1 VPEGFGR
8 GRMLAIAL
16 RALGVLGLVLV
27 CAALAAPAVRADF
40 PYLPKSGGNALNRQT
55 FKVPPGEVPTNLGN
69 DYKFLATPETPNP
82 ANPQS
87 AESAKINMQ
96 QDELCGVRGASIA
109 DPAATQPPGS
119 CVSGPATNP
128 TPVKTAFNVSTGRPD
143 VTIAVLDSGIKWND
157 AGAMTALRKKVR
169 LNAGELPAPNHNRV
183 GTSLEPGVD
192 CSTYQPATARDYNA
206 RGGTAPSTTTYAP
219 YDVNHDGV
227 FNVLDYACDDRVSVS
242 DPRRHGPPGVI
253 TPEDII
259 LAFSMP
265 GVDHDHNGYAGD
277 IAGWNYVD
285 NTNNPYDDVQYGHG
299 TGEARDSNGEANTKS
314 DLGTCPNCMVLPL
327 RVGESFI
334 ADVNR
339 FAQAVLYATDNNV
352 LVVQEAL
359 GTLNN
364 SSLARQA
371 IDYAYNHGTA
381 VIASAADEAAEHHNQ
396 PGALPHTIVVN
407 SVRPYDPTFTPSPRS
422 YLQFNGCTNFSTK
435 ITLAVP
441 SSSCSSEATGKSAG
455 VAGLIYSAAFNA
467 RDAGKLG
474 PSDDC
479 RRPDGT
485 KCVITPNEVRQ
496 LMASGHVGSTQPAD
510 AGNGGQAD
518 DVNFEASAA
527 GANPGKSCAVPTPT
541 PTCTDPNTFTFAPDQ
556 NPPTGQLIG
565 SPLANSHRYPARKGF
580 DEFYGY
586 GRLNAYTATSA
597 VAASTIPPEAEI
609 NSPDWFQRIDPT
621 QSSLP
626 IQGHVYARGA
636 SYTCQVFVAPGGQP
650 NNGLTTE
657 TPPGDFKA
665 VSTDHCDGSTTHT
678 DAFDGKLGTVDL
690 KDLRTRFPPNV
701 SGSANSFAGNENG
714 NTAQTSNGR
723 PNTLPY
729 AFTVRVVVT
738 AGTGTGQTPVS
749 GEDRR
754 QMFLHR
760 DQDMLSGFPKELLTD
775 GASSPLLADI
785 AGENR
790 NQLILATSDGVIHAY
805 HRDGSE
811 LPGWPVHTDP
821 LPLHTQGETA
831 FTSGQISTAHYGA
844 VLGGVAAGDLF
855 HDGRLEVVADDNQG
869 KVYAWDASGHQ
880 VFKQEANP
888 LYSGNPATGSF
899 ERKGARDRVE
909 HGFFAGPVLAD
920 LEVNG
925 NKQLDIIA
933 AGQDRHVYAWHL
945 DGSPV
950 PGYPV
955 LVVDP
960 TKVARVDPT
969 NHHVTFDATNVPDE
983 QLQGKIVD
991 TPAVGNVD
999 GSGKPAIVVGTNE
1012 EYKAMSGNEGP
1023 INASNVNAATFGAL
1037 APTGLLSFGNTR
1049 LYVIKHDGN
1058 LSGKPFA
1065 DHWPKPLGQVTQQL
1079 LPDVGEGVTGDPV
1092 IGSVTCGPHDT
1103 NNGGPKI
1110 GALSDVG
1117 PAYLFNPDGSSC
1129 YGSSGGQ
1136 DTTLA
1141 VSGTPGMGQFD
1152 TPVIPAVGNPAF
1164 AHVGPGGKTAFLAPA
1179 AGLMR
1184 AIDAAAPEYQPSQ
1197 DFLAAWDPTTS
1208 QFQAGYPSPVN
1219 DLQFL
1224 TGPSAGDVT
1233 GLAASQESAVEGTA
1247 SLDLTA
1253 LNSAGAPASPSWP
1266 KLTGDW
1272 TVASPLLGSFGTLDT
1287 DPAARKDVVSIT
1299 RSGTLSVYSTPASAC
1314 SPSSWPRFHH
1324 DIANSGDFSRDAV
1337 PPGQPSNL
1345 TISGGRLAFTAPGND
1360 LLCGTADHY
1369 EVVQSDAQITF
1380 SNFAAAEHV
1389 AGAPAPAPA
1398 GTAQSF
1404 ALPASPRG
1412 YVAIRA
1418 VDRAGNLGP
1427 FAVIAT
1433 GSGAGSGSGGATF
1446 GGSGSGSSGSGSGGS
1461 GSGGGAGAG
1470 TRTCSARQA
1479 PAARFARRRG
1489 RVSRHG
1495 LRLRGSARAARGCP
1509 VIRVSVSVA
1518 RAVGRRCRF
1527 LRADGSF
1534 GRPTSCRRNLY
1545 LPAVGTIHWHFD
1557 FRTQL
1562 ARGHYK
1568 VFVRAVNAAGIA
1580 ERRNFRRNYVALR
1593 VR

>member
-1 VPEGFGR
+1 
-8 GRMLAIAL
+8 
-16 RALGVLGLVLV
+16 
-27 CAALAAPAVRADF
+27 
-40 PYLPKSGGNALNRQT
+40 
-55 FKVPPGEVPTNLGN
+55 
-69 DYKFLATPETPNP
+69 
-82 ANPQS
+82 
-87 AESAKINMQ
+87 
-96 QDELCGVRGASIA
+96 
-109 DPAATQPPGS
+109 
-119 CVSGPATNP
+119 
-128 TPVKTAFNVSTGRPD
+128 
-143 VTIAVLDSGIKWND
+143 
-157 AGAMTALRKKVR
+157 
-169 LNAGELPAPNHNRV
+169 
-183 GTSLEPGVD
+183 
-192 CSTYQPATARDYNA
+192 
-206 RGGTAPSTTTYAP
+206 
-219 YDVNHDGV
+219 
-227 FNVLDYACDDRVSVS
+227 VSVS
-242 DPRRHGPPGVI
+242 PAAGHHGPPGVL
-253 TPEDII
+253 TPEDVI
-259 LAFSMP
+259 LAFSD

-299 TGEARDSNGEANTKS
+299 TGEARDSSGEAKTTS

-339 FAQAVLYATDNNV
+339 FAQAVLYAADNNV

-381 VIASAADEAAEHHNQ
+381 IIASAADEAAEHHNQ
-396 PGALPHTIVVN
+396 PGALAHTIVVN
-407 SVRPYDPTFTPSPRS
+407 SVRPYDPTFTATPRS

-455 VAGLIYSAAFNA
+455 VAGLIYSAALNA
-467 RDAGKLG
+467 RAAGKLNA
-474 PSDDC
+474 STDC
-479 RRPDGT
+479 RRPDGSA
-485 KCVITPNEVRQ
+485 CVITPNEVRQ
-496 LMASGHVGSTQPAD
+496 LMASGNVGSTQPAD
-510 AGNGGQAD
+510 SGNGGQAD
-518 DVNFEASAA
+518 DVNFES
-527 GANPGKSCAVPTPT
+527 PVPPKSCTAPGGTPAAA
-541 PTCTDPNTFTFAPDQ
+541 PSCTDPNSFTFAADQ
-556 NPPTGQLIG
+556 NNGVVG
-565 SPLANSHRYPARKGF
+565 PLANSHRYPARKGF

-586 GRLNAYTATSA
+586 GRLNAYRATNA
-597 VAASTIPPEAEI
+597 VASTTVASTTIPPEAEI
-609 NSPDWFQRIDPT
+609 NSPDWFQRIDPG

-626 IQGHVYARGA
+626 IQGHVYARAA
-636 SYTCQVFVAPGGQP
+636 SYTCRVYVAPGGEP
-650 NNGLTTE
+650 NNGLTTD

-665 VSTDHCDGSTTHT
+665 VSAGFCDGTTHHT
-678 DAFDGKLGTVDL
+678 HAQDGTLASVDVN
-690 KDLRTRFPPNV
+690 DLRTRFPANV
-701 SGSANSFAGNENG
+701 SGPTNAFAGNENA
-714 NTAQTSNGR
+714 NTPQTSNGR

-738 AGTGTGQTPVS
+738 AGTGPGETAIS

-754 QMFLHR
+754 QLFLHR

-805 HRDGSE
+805 RRNGSE

-831 FTSGQISTAHYGA
+831 FTSGAISTAHYGA

-869 KVYAWDASGHQ
+869 KVYAWDSSGHQ

-888 LYSGNPATGSF
+888 RYSGSPAAGSF

-920 LEVNG
+920 LEVKG
-925 NKQLDIIA
+925 TKQLDIIA
-933 AGQDRHVYAWHL
+933 AGQDRHVYAWHP

-960 TKVARVDPT
+960 TKVAPGGIDSVT
-969 NHHVTFDATNVPDE
+969 HHVTFDKAKVPDE

-999 GSGKPAIVVGTNE
+999 GSGKPEIVVGTNE
-1012 EYKAMSGNEGP
+1012 EYKAKRGNEGP
-1023 INASNVNAATFGAL
+1023 INASNVNAGSLGVL
-1037 APTGLLSFGNTR
+1037 ASSGLLSFGNTR

-1058 LSGKPFA
+1058 VSGKPFA
-1065 DHWPKPLGQVTQQL
+1065 DHWPRPLGQITQEL

-1103 NNGGPKI
+1103 NKGGPKI
-1110 GALSDVG
+1110 GALPDVG
-1117 PAYLFNPDGSSC
+1117 PAYLFNPDGTSC
-1129 YGSSGGQ
+1129 YGSSNNQ

-1141 VSGTPGMGQFD
+1141 ISGTPGTGQVD
-1152 TPVIPAVGNPAF
+1152 TPAIPALGNPAF
-1164 AHVGPGGKTAFLAPA
+1164 GRVGPGGRTAFLGPA

-1197 DFLAAWDPTTS
+1197 DFLVAWDPTS
-1208 QFQAGYPSPVN
+1208 GQFQPGFPSPVN

-1233 GLAASQESAVEGTA
+1233 GLPASQEAAVEGSA

-1253 LNSAGAPASPSWP
+1253 LNSVGAPASQNWP

-1287 DPAARKDVVSIT
+1287 DPAAKKDVVSIT

-1324 DIANSGDFSRDAV
+1324 DIANSGDYSRDAV
-1337 PPGQPSNL
+1337 PPGLPSNL
-1345 TISGGRLAFTAPGND
+1345 TISGRRLAFTAPGND

-1404 ALPASPRG
+1404 ALPKSPRG

-1418 VDRAGNLGP
+1418 IDRAGNLGP

-1433 GSGAGSGSGGATF
+1433 GSGSGSGSGGSTF

-1470 TRTCSARQA
+1470 TRSCRARQA

-1509 VIRVSVSVA
+1509 VVRVSVSVA

-1545 LPAVGTIHWHFD
+1545 LPAVGTTHWHFD
-1557 FRTQL
+1557 FRTKL

-1568 VFVRAVNAAGIA
+1568 VFVRAANAAGIT

>member
-1 VPEGFGR
+1 
-8 GRMLAIAL
+8 MLVIAL
-16 RALGVLGLVLV
+16 RALGVIGLVLV
-27 CAALAAPAVRADF
+27 CGALAAPAVRADF
-40 PYLPKSGGNALNRQT
+40 PYLPKSGGDPQNPQT
-55 FKVPPGEVPTNLGN
+55 FKVPRGEVPTNLGN
-69 DYKFLATPETPNP
+69 DYKFLATPELPSSDP
-82 ANPQS
+82 RS
-87 AESAKINMQ
+87 LESAKINMQ
-96 QDELCGVRGASIA
+96 SDELCGVRGASIA
-109 DPAATQPPGS
+109 DPAVTQPPGS

-169 LNAGELPAPNHNRV
+169 LNAGELPAPNHNRL
-183 GTSLEPGVD
+183 GTALEPGVSCGGGAYHD
-192 CSTYQPATARDYNA
+192 ATAGDYNA
-206 RGGTAPSTTTYAP
+206 KGGTPASTTTPAP

-242 DPRRHGPPGVI
+242 DPRRHGPPGVL

-299 TGEARDSNGEANTKS
+299 TGEARDSNGEANTTS
-314 DLGTCPNCMVLPL
+314 DLGTCPNCMVMPL

-339 FAQAVLYATDNNV
+339 FAQAVLYAADNNV

-371 IDYAYNHGTA
+371 IDYAYNHGTE
-381 VIASAADEAAEHHNQ
+381 ISASAADAAAEHHNQ

-407 SVRPYDPTFTPSPRS
+407 SVRPYDPTFTATPRS

-435 ITLAVP
+435 ITLSVP

-455 VAGLIYSAAFNA
+455 VAGLIYSAALNA
-467 RDAGKLG
+467 HAAGKLNA
-474 PSDDC
+474 STDC
-479 RRPDGT
+479 RRPDGLA
-485 KCVITPNEVRQ
+485 CVITPNEVRQ
-496 LMASGHVGSTQPAD
+496 LMASGNVGSTQPAD
-510 AGNGGQAD
+510 SGNGGQAD
-518 DVNFEASAA
+518 DVNFEASSP
-527 GANPGKSCAVPTPT
+527 GVNPAKSCAVPTPS
-541 PTCTDPNTFTFAPDQ
+541 CTDPNSFTFAADQ
-556 NPPTGQLIG
+556 NNGVVG
-565 SPLANSHRYPARKGF
+565 PLANSHRYPARKGF

-586 GRLNAYTATSA
+586 GRLNAYRATNA
-597 VAASTIPPEAEI
+597 VASTTVASTTIPPEAEI

-636 SYTCQVFVAPGGQP
+636 SYTCRVYVAPGGQP
-650 NNGLTTE
+650 NNGLTTD

-665 VSTDHCDGSTTHT
+665 VSSGFCDGSTTHT
-678 DAFDGKLGTVDL
+678 RAQDGTLASVDVNDL
-690 KDLRTRFPPNV
+690 KTRFPANV
-701 SGSANSFAGNENG
+701 SGPTNAFAGNENA
-714 NTAQTSNGR
+714 NTPQTSNGR
-723 PNTLPY
+723 PNTIPY

-738 AGTGTGQTPVS
+738 AGTGAGETPIS

-805 HRDGSE
+805 RRDGSE

-821 LPLHTQGETA
+821 LPLHTQGEPA

-888 LYSGNPATGSF
+888 LYSGNPAAGSF

-933 AGQDRHVYAWHL
+933 AGQDRHVYAWHP

-950 PGYPV
+950 AGYPV

-969 NHHVTFDATNVPDE
+969 NDHVTFDATNVPDE

-1012 EYKAMSGNEGP
+1012 EYKASKGNEGP
-1023 INASNVNAATFGAL
+1023 INASNVNAGSFGAL
-1037 APTGLLSFGNTR
+1037 AGTGLLSFGNTR

-1065 DHWPKPLGQVTQQL
+1065 DHWPKPLGQITQEL

-1141 VSGTPGMGQFD
+1141 ISGTPGTGQVD
-1152 TPVIPAVGNPAF
+1152 TPAIPALGNPAF
-1164 AHVGPGGKTAFLAPA
+1164 ANVGPAGKTAFLAPA

-1197 DFLAAWDPTTS
+1197 DFLVAWDPTTS
-1208 QFQAGYPSPVN
+1208 QFQTGYPSPVN

-1233 GLAASQESAVEGTA
+1233 GLPASQESAVEGTA

-1253 LNSAGAPASPSWP
+1253 LNSAGQPASPSWP
-1266 KLTGDW
+1266 KVTGDW

-1287 DPAARKDVVSIT
+1287 DPAAKKDVVSIT

-1389 AGAPAPAPA
+1389 AGAPAPVAA
-1398 GTAQSF
+1398 GKAQSF
-1404 ALPASPRG
+1404 ALPSNPKG
-1412 YVAIRA
+1412 YVAVRA
-1418 VDRAGNLGP
+1418 IDKAGNIGP
-1427 FAVIAT
+1427 FAVISTVDAS
-1433 GSGAGSGSGGATF
+1433 GSGVSGSAGSGSAGSGSGGPGSAGAGSGTTGA
-1446 GGSGSGSSGSGSGGS
+1446 GGSGSG
-1461 GSGGGAGAG
+1461 AG
-1470 TRTCSARQA
+1470 RCSPKR
-1479 PAARFARRRG
+1479 PSARFARHRARAN
-1489 RVSRHG
+1489 RHG
-1495 LRLRGSARAARGCP
+1495 LRLRGTARAARGCP
-1509 VIRVSVSVA
+1509 SRVIRVTVSVA
-1518 RAVGRRCRF
+1518 RAVGKRCRF
-1527 LRADGSF
+1527 LRANGTF
-1534 GRPTSCRRNLY
+1534 GRTTSCRRNLY
-1545 LPAVGTIHWHFD
+1545 LPAVGTTHWHFD
-1557 FRTQL
+1557 FRARL
-1562 ARGHYK
+1562 PRGHYK
-1568 VFVRAVNAAGIA
+1568 VFARATNAAGIA
-1580 ERRNFRRNYVALR
+1580 ERRNYRLNYVALR